1 MSIHRSIAVAIL
13 SAFVVASAVPTAT
26 FAAPVFQGKPKQKK
40 GEIKVD
46 CTDCKVKI
54 KVKNNNN

>member
-13 SAFVVASAVPTAT
+13 SAFVIASAVPTAT
-26 FAAPVFQGKPKQKK
+26 LAAPAFKGSTKPKK